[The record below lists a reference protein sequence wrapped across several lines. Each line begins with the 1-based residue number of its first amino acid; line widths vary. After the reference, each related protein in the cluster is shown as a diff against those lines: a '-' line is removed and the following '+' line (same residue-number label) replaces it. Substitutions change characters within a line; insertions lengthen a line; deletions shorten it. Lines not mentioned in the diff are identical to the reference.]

1 MSLAEPQPFN
11 QRTLLALI
19 GLGAAAFLAMA
30 FFMISGEGGRG
41 LRVASPTTNS
51 RSAIG
56 YRAFTEL
63 LRRFELAIVAP
74 TPAQIAGASLRIVL
88 APKTPEEV
96 RGGISS
102 TPGPVLIVLPKWQA
116 YAQTLGDSVASVRL
130 LGPETVS
137 LMAREIA
144 DDIEIGRPASVGA
157 WRNEGIEGEPQLRQP
172 QLVRSAKLCPLVS
185 TAEGMLLARLCRRPN
200 VVVLADPD
208 VLANHGL
215 WRGDNAVLA
224 MSAVAFL
231 RTGSGPIVALEA
243 VAELPPSRS
252 IWRLAFSPPF
262 ATITLAALIAT
273 VIAGWAA
280 ALRFGP
286 PASDE
291 PARPPGIMPLIDIA
305 ARLLRDKVDGARLLR
320 RYAELAT
327 LDLGRRLHA
336 PRRLQGAAEIGA
348 WLDASKRGGSKDGLR
363 YADLAR
369 DVEAAARNDK
379 IGPDAAVATAA
390 RLHRWRE
397 ELLNGR

>member
-1 MSLAEPQPFN
+1 M
-11 QRTLLALI
+11 
-19 GLGAAAFLAMA
+19 
-30 FFMISGEGGRG
+30 
-41 LRVASPTTNS
+41 
-51 RSAIG
+51 
-56 YRAFTEL
+56 
-63 LRRFELAIVAP
+63 
-74 TPAQIAGASLRIVL
+74 
-88 APKTPEEV
+88 
-96 RGGISS
+96 
-102 TPGPVLIVLPKWQA
+102 LPKWQA

-273 VIAGWAA
+273 VSAGWAA

>member
-243 VAELPPSRS
+243 VAEGRS
-252 IWRLAFSPPF
+252 GFQ
-262 ATITLAALIAT
+262 
-273 VIAGWAA
+273 
-280 ALRFGP
+280 
-286 PASDE
+286 E
-291 PARPPGIMPLIDIA
+291 
-305 ARLLRDKVDGARLLR
+305 GA
-320 RYAELAT
+320 
-327 LDLGRRLHA
+327 
-336 PRRLQGAAEIGA
+336 
-348 WLDASKRGGSKDGLR
+348 
-363 YADLAR
+363 
-369 DVEAAARNDK
+369 
-379 IGPDAAVATAA
+379 
-390 RLHRWRE
+390 
-397 ELLNGR
+397 